1 MNIQHA
7 HLCFVS
13 LSHLYVSGENKK
25 SIVFLNNEQIKNQ
38 KMKIV
43 NFILRVFDVSLKT
56 KIDKLTGFL
65 LKLNQQSIYQKY
77 KEDFTSSSPIFP
89 LSF

>member
-7 HLCFVS
+7 HASFVS
-13 LSHLYVSGENKK
+13 FSHLYLSGENKK
-25 SIVFLNNEQIKNQ
+25 SLVSLNKEQIKNQ

-43 NFILRVFDVSLKT
+43 NFILRFFDVSLKT
-56 KIDKLTGFL
+56 KIDKLTGYL
-65 LKLNQQSIYQKY
+65 LKLNRQSIFQKY